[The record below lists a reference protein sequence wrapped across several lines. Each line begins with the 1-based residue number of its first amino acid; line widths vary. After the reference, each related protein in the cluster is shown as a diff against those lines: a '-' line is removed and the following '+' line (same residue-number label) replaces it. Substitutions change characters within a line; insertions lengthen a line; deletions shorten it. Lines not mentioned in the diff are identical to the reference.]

1 MLLVCILSDSLLPPP
16 PSLPVTSGGLTG
28 RLRPRNGPREERQ
41 NKKKSE
47 HFLYPCSC
55 SFLSYFRNGVLMLY
69 FSLQDRS
76 SDEVSESK
84 RRKESPDAPA
94 LTKETE
100 AAKVRLTL
108 YTPTV
113 EVY

>member
-1 MLLVCILSDSLLPPP
+1 
-16 PSLPVTSGGLTG
+16 
-28 RLRPRNGPREERQ
+28 
-41 NKKKSE
+41 
-47 HFLYPCSC
+47 
-55 SFLSYFRNGVLMLY
+55 MLY